1 MDKYIPKCIG
11 KYLDR
16 VEIVMAQVDRI
27 VVEITQI
34 PVAAFI
40 IRNKESDEVKYSESR
55 FQWIFL
61 K

>member
-55 FQWIFL
+55 FQ
-61 K
+61 